1 MMKIVK
7 VHEINAVDIINISN
21 NLELDKNESKIQR
34 IKKKINNI
42 LNQITVEE
50 IERRIKEDEEN
61 PCTNEIIFNKED

>member
-21 NLELDKNESKIQR
+21 NLELDNNESKIQR
-34 IKKKINNI
+34 IKKKIDNI

>member
-34 IKKKINNI
+34 IKKKIDNI

-50 IERRIKEDEEN
+50 IESRIKEDEEN

>member
-21 NLELDKNESKIQR
+21 NFELDKNESKIQR
-34 IKKKINNI
+34 IKKKIDNI

>member
-34 IKKKINNI
+34 IKKKIDNI

>member
-21 NLELDKNESKIQR
+21 NLKLDKNESKIQR
-34 IKKKINNI
+34 IKKKIDNI

>member
-34 IKKKINNI
+34 IKKKIDNI

-50 IERRIKEDEEN
+50 IECRIKEDEEN

>member
-34 IKKKINNI
+34 IKKKIDNI

-50 IERRIKEDEEN
+50 IERRITEDEEN